1 MKFIISVIVF
11 LNSRIWIF
19 GFLNSFYV
27 LIFPFLW
34 SNFHPDFPLILLN
47 IFVIATVIF
56 TYKFPPFPPFLIKK
70 GILIQCEWYS
80 EFVSVVHIAKIKTK
94 VLNCIYILVIN
105 YVLNLFSFMQFVS
118 YIHYLPHINLPDL
131 SQINT
136 IFTLIIWLLK
146 KILNEIILENHF
158 WISIILRRRNSI
170 SGS

>member
-1 MKFIISVIVF
+1 MVF

-70 GILIQCEWYS
+70 GTLIQCEWYS

-105 YVLNLFSFMQFVS
+105 YVLNLFSFMQWFLKIKKWSPLYHLHLGNLVS
-118 YIHYLPHINLPDL
+118 IKIYPLFKLQLISLLLQLETPSFTSVVYGNSSLTLN
-131 SQINT
+131 
-136 IFTLIIWLLK
+136 IFA
-146 KILNEIILENHF
+146 LNY
-158 WISIILRRRNSI
+158 S
-170 SGS
+170 